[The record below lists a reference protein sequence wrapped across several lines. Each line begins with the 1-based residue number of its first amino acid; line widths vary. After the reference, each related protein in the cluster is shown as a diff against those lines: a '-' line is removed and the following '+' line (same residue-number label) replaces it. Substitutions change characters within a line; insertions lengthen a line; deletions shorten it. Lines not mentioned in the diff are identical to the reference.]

1 MRAASRQPLGGCRS
15 RSHTRWNRE
24 WSALVSAGM
33 DALPDDVMSE
43 IRKHVQAGR
52 LSWEDTLREREEQR
66 LLDAVFGGEREH

>member
-1 MRAASRQPLGGCRS
+1 
-15 RSHTRWNRE
+15 
-24 WSALVSAGM
+24 M